1 MSKLNIYDLCSV
13 LVAKN
18 GLDDKESHRFIKAM
32 FDIIQEGLDE
42 DKIVKVKGLGTFK
55 IIEVDDRESINV
67 NTGERVLIEGHS
79 KLTFTPDSVMKEI
92 VNKPFSQFETV
103 ILNEG
108 VDFPEP
114 AISEESAIS
123 EERADNTSELSDA
136 SELSENPGSS
146 DDSLIDNSGSS
157 DDSLIDNSGSSDNL
171 PSDAPIVEFSD
182 DAPNNINEESA
193 PSDESPV
200 ESSHS
205 DESPVESP
213 QDASSIE
220 ESPQDDD
227 SSESPSPIEEDDSEE
242 DDSEEDDSEEDD
254 SGNSPLR
261 WILASVVI
269 LLLIL
274 GAAYGGYLYGRYE
287 ISEEMAYKQMKADL
301 KTAEM
306 TAKKAEAAMA
316 KDSASQQVDA
326 TKIGAMSIDKESD
339 EADKE
344 KSADEVKKDEAKD
357 EVYKKEQAPKAETV
371 KQQPAKETTDKYE
384 AKDARVRTGAYRII
398 GEDRT
403 IKAKAGQTVEDIATR
418 ALGPGMSCYVEVFN
432 SIDGKTALKEGQII
446 KIPKLELKKRR

>member
-123 EERADNTSELSDA
+123 EEPADNASELSDA

-227 SSESPSPIEEDDSEE
+227 SSESPTPIEDDLEDDS
-242 DDSEEDDSEEDD
+242 EDD

-357 EVYKKEQAPKAETV
+357 EVSKKEQAPKAETV

-432 SIDGKTALKEGQII
+432 SIDGKKALKEGQII